1 MIPWIVSVVLALL
14 TSIFYKVWNVIST
27 RERDEQIVARN
38 AGGMDI
44 SDWWQSF
51 QEPGI
56 VLRKSEQE
64 RLR

>member
-1 MIPWIVSVVLALL
+1 MIPWIVSGVLALL
-14 TSIFYKVWNVIST
+14 TYKYVIST
-27 RERDEQIVARN
+27 RERDEDIVSRN
-38 AGGMDI
+38 TGGMDT